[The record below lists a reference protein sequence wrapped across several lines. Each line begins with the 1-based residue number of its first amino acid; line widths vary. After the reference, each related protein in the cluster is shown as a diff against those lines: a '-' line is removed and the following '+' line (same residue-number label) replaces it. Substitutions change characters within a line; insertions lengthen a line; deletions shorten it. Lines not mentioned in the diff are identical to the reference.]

1 VSVAVTFARLE
12 GLLRG
17 FYPVK
22 ILRPFF
28 AVPATVV
35 HLVPSPS
42 E

>member
-1 VSVAVTFARLE
+1 MTVTFARLQ

-17 FYPVK
+17 FYRVK

-35 HLVPSPS
+35 HLVAYPS